1 MQLSAKERSKE
12 RQRLWA
18 DLNVWLQRERDL
30 EVMPNLTVQQRE
42 EKLRFIKVEQD
53 KLRRDIAKV
62 NRGVRKQRTWSSGGY
77 A

>member
-30 EVMPNLTVQQRE
+30 KVMPNLTVQQRE
-42 EKLRFIKVEQD
+42 EKLQFIKVEQD

-77 A
+77 V